1 MTDLNESIFDFFNQ
15 HQDRTKKIVNGI
27 LSYGGTFSMYINEF
41 LDEIKPEST
50 DRFGLFPSKNVK
62 YLFYRYNDIFMSRS
76 LPTVLVRHSKITEN
90 KVVLEELQNTS
101 WQYLVDSVIIATK
114 SKKYLK
120 TTTKRE
126 AETMKDTKKMQNIT
140 ESLQLYIFKH
150 C

>member
-1 MTDLNESIFDFFNQ
+1 MEFEAMVELFQCILMSFLTKSTLNLQIDLSFSQAKMLNIYFIDIMIFF
-15 HQDRTKKIVNGI
+15 I
-27 LSYGGTFSMYINEF
+27 
-41 LDEIKPEST
+41 
-50 DRFGLFPSKNVK
+50 
-62 YLFYRYNDIFMSRS
+62 SRS
-76 LPTVLVRHSKITEN
+76 LPSVLVRHSKITEN
-90 KVVLEELQNTS
+90 KLVLEELQNTS

>member
-1 MTDLNESIFDFFNQ
+1 
-15 HQDRTKKIVNGI
+15 
-27 LSYGGTFSMYINEF
+27 MYINEF

-50 DRFGLFPSKNVK
+50 DRFDLFTSKNVK

-126 AETMKDTKKMQNIT
+126 AETVKDMKKMQNIT